1 MAHFDFSI
9 GVDEILSALDR
20 FERREL
26 YDELCDEFGTAGGAK
41 LEGDNL
47 TSTEEDFRQV
57 LCEVWEKR
65 GLLTPE
71 QMKRIADILTE
82 PSVQ

>member
-1 MAHFDFSI
+1 MAHFDI
-9 GVDEILSALDR
+9 GADEILSALR
-20 FERREL
+20 PLERREI
-26 YDELCDEFGTAGGAK
+26 YEELSEEFGTAGGAK

-71 QMKRIADILTE
+71 QMKRIASILTE